1 MTQVLPDISSR
12 YTSNHWSTQI
22 SNHRNWGSTRG
33 RLAKIAR
40 ITSTSCPV
48 KNRPGQERL
57 RAFAPEGA
65 SSCTRECVHKS
76 TSEQK
81 NIFQLKNETTI
92 VRLVEVG
99 SENMMKKIVLKHSKR
114 KKEEKKKKK
123 RNKHRMKRHTKKT
136 TLGKK
141 SNKPN
146 VKLAARLT
154 WIDLN

>member
-114 KKEEKKKKK
+114 KKRRK
-123 RNKHRMKRHTKKT
+123 RRKGTSIEWKGTQKRRHWEQR
-136 TLGKK
+136 
-141 SNKPN
+141 SNKSN